1 MLGFEPRSV
10 GSPKGPLFPCSHNP
24 APNRSVCRGH
34 RVRGLHC
41 EPLCGEGT
49 VPSTLVAPPRLIH
62 HPGPAPSIAIKHL
75 FSVNSNPM
83 PGRIQ
88 QSPAGGCQREARSR
102 EASEQRAEGQEEVP
116 QRYLYSSQKD
126 AEGGK
131 PRRFLAAS
139 SPNLHLIWE
148 SFAWEVLSVAL

>member
-1 MLGFEPRSV
+1 MLGFEPRSL
-10 GSPKGPLFPCSHNP
+10 GFPKGPLFPCSRNP

-34 RVRGLHC
+34 RVRGLQC
-41 EPLCGEGT
+41 EPLGGEGT
-49 VPSTLVAPPRLIH
+49 VPSTLAAPPPQAH
-62 HPGPAPSIAIKHL
+62 SAPGPAPSSAIKHL

-88 QSPAGGCQREARSR
+88 QSPAGGCQQEARSK
-102 EASEQRAEGQEEVP
+102 EASEQRARGGATAPLQF
-116 QRYLYSSQKD
+116 SKGCSQK
-126 AEGGK
+126 K
-131 PRRFLAAS
+131 PHRFLAAS